1 MQSPPFYFKRPLYNK
16 KTTVNRG
23 NETLEFICRWR
34 IGFCAVLLMLVA
46 CNESGPLP
54 EIVTASLKESH
65 EETLIGLVSH
75 LEDVTISGIEPV
87 AGDRSRVSVRYE
99 LVFDMDFSRAI
110 RVLAD
115 PGSVSGGERERFRD
129 HLGIIGTVELTG
141 LTSLY
146 GEFEKGQRFNV
157 VREIDF
163 VKIKGKWVG
172 QP

>member
-1 MQSPPFYFKRPLYNK
+1 
-16 KTTVNRG
+16 
-23 NETLEFICRWR
+23 
-34 IGFCAVLLMLVA
+34 MLVA

-54 EIVTASLKESH
+54 EIVTANFKESH

-75 LEDVTISGIEPV
+75 LEDVAISGIEPI

-99 LVFDMDFSRAI
+99 LVFDMGFSRAI
-110 RVLAD
+110 RILAD
-115 PGSVSGGERERFRD
+115 PGSVSGAERERFRD